1 MEKGTGGE
9 LNHVLPRWL
18 IEAAFV
24 VMVLSAICSWHDI
37 QVWIS
42 ANCPVLLAV
51 VQNAGMLVMYYA
63 IMMAMRPLNHSLTW
77 LWCCVIAL
85 GVAGFV
91 TVTLGPAFALYN
103 FYVATL
109 HSLAYLP
116 LGTLLMVWHPGR
128 LRVVGGWMILRI
140 LVMTLIPVLI
150 YVVLGISTGS
160 VFDLIFEVACLL
172 IEVTYAWLLRRAL
185 IN

>member
-1 MEKGTGGE
+1 MRIYLVSFADNFDYFYKYFVSLQRICYFTKVMEKGTRGE

-128 LRVVGGWMILRI
+128 LRVVGGWMISAPCPDKL
-140 LVMTLIPVLI
+140 TSK
-150 YVVLGISTGS
+150 YNN
-160 VFDLIFEVACLL
+160 E
-172 IEVTYAWLLRRAL
+172 
-185 IN
+185 